1 MHTSMLRPL
10 SEQIPRQGLPPDALL
25 ALARG
30 LSQRAALDHA
40 LDQRR
45 GDLHPDHILWDGG
58 TQVELAEPPRPLAVP
73 SPIPDLSGAAAE
85 RAVGFFAPE
94 QLRGEP
100 PTVRS
105 DVFSTGVV
113 LYLAATGEHPF
124 ADRDAEAIATNIE
137 RYHPPQP
144 GRERRDLSMDWD
156 GLVMICLHKEPPMR
170 FASLLDVE
178 REVERIAAHPL
189 GGTPRR
195 RHRRVDWRRVALAL
209 LVVAALVWLLI
220 WLMTW
225 WT

>member
-1 MHTSMLRPL
+1 MLHPL
-10 SEQIPRQGLPPDALL
+10 ARQIPAQGLPRDALL
-25 ALARG
+25 RFARAFCR
-30 LSQRAALDHA
+30 RAAIDHA

-58 TQVELAEPPRPLAVP
+58 DQVELPEPPRALPVPDPL
-73 SPIPDLSGAAAE
+73 PDLDGDGAE

-100 PTVRS
+100 ATVRS
-105 DVFSTGVV
+105 DVFAAGVV

-124 ADRDAEAIATNIE
+124 ADRDADTIATNIQG
-137 RYHPPQP
+137 YHPPQP
-144 GRERRDLSMDWD
+144 GRARRDLPMDWD

-178 REVERIAAHPL
+178 REVERIASHPL

-195 RHRRVDWRRVALAL
+195 RHRRVDWLRVAAAAAL
-209 LVVAALVWLLI
+209 LAGAVWFLTWLLAAR
-220 WLMTW
+220 
-225 WT
+225 